1 MTKKEII
8 ELLVEEVRQQ
18 ERLWSEALEKND
30 EETSNEKCGVVCEL
44 NYILEKIGV
53 EW

>member
-8 ELLVEEVRQQ
+8 ELLIEEVRQQ
-18 ERLWSEALEKND
+18 ERLWSEALERND
-30 EETSNEKCGVVCEL
+30 EEISNEKYGAFAEL